1 MAIPNNFGQ
10 ETINIGQEITSSLLG
25 VVYTIIDWIPRII
38 GVLIIL
44 IIGHYLAKGV
54 KHLIKKVL
62 KAIKFEDFM
71 VKLKVTDMIKSQ
83 GVSLTISDIA
93 IWLIYWLV
101 FLAFISA
108 AADVLAVPSIT
119 NFIAMVISY
128 IPAIFAGLIIIL
140 LGIIAANTLSNFV
153 KNFKGGDTYKQLV
166 RWFILIIA
174 FIAAIE
180 QLGLDISFITNKLF
194 IILAGA
200 MLAFGLAFG
209 LGGRDKAKEVINKY
223 IK

>member
-174 FIAAIE
+174 FILMTGWRYKGERTGVKGRLA
-180 QLGLDISFITNKLF
+180 QLTSRLV
-194 IILAGA
+194 
-200 MLAFGLAFG
+200 
-209 LGGRDKAKEVINKY
+209 GRLWWHWWPDPRVIFY
-223 IK
+223 GQQ

>member
-1 MAIPNNFGQ
+1 MAITNNFGQ

-180 QLGLDISFITNKLF
+180 QLGLDISFITNNLF

>member
-1 MAIPNNFGQ
+1 MAITNNFGQ
-10 ETINIGQEITSSLLG
+10 ETINIGQEITASLLG
-25 VVYTIIDWIPRII
+25 VVYTIIDWVPRVI

-54 KHLIKKVL
+54 KQLIKKVL
-62 KAIKFEDFM
+62 KTIKFEDFM

-93 IWLIYWLV
+93 VWLIYWLV

-119 NFIAMVISY
+119 EFIAMVISY
-128 IPAIFAGLIIIL
+128 IPSIFAGLIIIL
-140 LGIIAANTLSNFV
+140 LGIIAANTLSSFV

-166 RWFILIIA
+166 RWFILVIA

-180 QLGLDISFITNKLF
+180 QLGLDISFVTNNLF
-194 IILAGA
+194 IILAGV

-209 LGGRDKAKEVINKY
+209 LGGRDKAREI
-223 IK
+223 IDRHIR

>member
-1 MAIPNNFGQ
+1 MAIPNNFAQ

-180 QLGLDISFITNKLF
+180 QLGLDISFITNNLF

>member
-1 MAIPNNFGQ
+1 MAITNNFGQ
-10 ETINIGQEITSSLLG
+10 ETINIGQEITASLLG
-25 VVYTIIDWIPRII
+25 VVYTIIDWVPRVI

-54 KHLIKKVL
+54 KQLIKKVL
-62 KAIKFEDFM
+62 KTIKFEDFM

-93 IWLIYWLV
+93 VWLIYWLV

-119 NFIAMVISY
+119 EFIAMVISY
-128 IPAIFAGLIIIL
+128 IPSIFAGLIIIL

-180 QLGLDISFITNKLF
+180 QLGLDISFITNNLF

>member
-180 QLGLDISFITNKLF
+180 QLGLDISFITNNLF

-209 LGGRDKAKEVINKY
+209 LGGRDKAKEFINKY

>member
-1 MAIPNNFGQ
+1 MAITNNFGQ
-10 ETINIGQEITSSLLG
+10 ETINIGQEITASLLG
-25 VVYTIIDWIPRII
+25 VVYTIIDWVPRVI

-119 NFIAMVISY
+119 EFIAMVISY
-128 IPAIFAGLIIIL
+128 IPSIFAGLIIIL
-140 LGIIAANTLSNFV
+140 LGIIAANTLSSFV

-166 RWFILIIA
+166 RWFILVIA

-180 QLGLDISFITNKLF
+180 QLGLDISFVTNNLF
-194 IILAGA
+194 IILAGV

-209 LGGRDKAKEVINKY
+209 LGGRDKAREI
-223 IK
+223 IDRHIR

>member
-180 QLGLDISFITNKLF
+180 QLGLDISFITNNLF